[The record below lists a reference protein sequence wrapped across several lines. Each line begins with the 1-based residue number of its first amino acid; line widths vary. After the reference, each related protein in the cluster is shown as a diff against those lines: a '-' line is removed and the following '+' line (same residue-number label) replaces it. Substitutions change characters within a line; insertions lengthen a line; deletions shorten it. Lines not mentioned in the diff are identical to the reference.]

1 MYKTNISYQCQLCSV
16 SIWPSLI
23 LFHLD
28 YTACRVTCRHLHN
41 ANSAFANSSD
51 AFNKPFCFCS
61 SLCTQ
66 WLNKS
71 IVNLLKIKDWVILF
85 QSWYSSLC
93 TWLKHL
99 RQKCQPQVFQ
109 KKKKTFCD
117 TISWIFELTRAELGV
132 SVHSNFYCRSPRR
145 CFYWVGSTF
154 LLGHSRT
161 FTELSWSH
169 SCVFL
174 AAHWNRNL
182 CHSLTPGACLK
193 RFSLKPPSIFFGSPC
208 HRNRIP
214 MLGMMLLC
222 LNVKVILLW
231 WCSVPGFHK
240 KHLQCYW

>member
-51 AFNKPFCFCS
+51 AFNKAFCFCS

-71 IVNLLKIKDWVILF
+71 IVNLLKIKDWVTLF

-109 KKKKTFCD
+109 KKPQNFCD

-132 SVHSNFYCRSPRR
+132 SVHSNFYCRSPQR

-174 AAHWNRNL
+174 KHIETETFATAWH
-182 CHSLTPGACLK
+182 
-193 RFSLKPPSIFFGSPC
+193 
-208 HRNRIP
+208 
-214 MLGMMLLC
+214 LGH
-222 LNVKVILLW
+222 VWK
-231 WCSVPGFHK
+231 GFHWSPP
-240 KHLQCYW
+240 LYFLVVPVTGIESLCWEWCYCVWM

>member
-1 MYKTNISYQCQLCSV
+1 MQ
-16 SIWPSLI
+16 
-23 LFHLD
+23 
-28 YTACRVTCRHLHN
+28 TAHSQIRQ
-41 ANSAFANSSD
+41 D

-71 IVNLLKIKDWVILF
+71 IVNLLKIKDWVTLF

-161 FTELSWSH
+161 FTELSWSY

-182 CHSLTPGACLK
+182 CHSLKPGACLK
-193 RFSLKPPSIFFGSPC
+193 RFSLNPYAGNDATVFECKGDIIVVMLSPWFPQKASPVLLIKL
-208 HRNRIP
+208 HQGIAVRAKKQRIW
-214 MLGMMLLC
+214 MLM
-222 LNVKVILLW
+222 
-231 WCSVPGFHK
+231 
-240 KHLQCYW
+240 

>member
-1 MYKTNISYQCQLCSV
+1 MIPSVESSNSPELNWECQC
-16 SIWPSLI
+16 
-23 LFHLD
+23 
-28 YTACRVTCRHLHN
+28 TA
-41 ANSAFANSSD
+41 
-51 AFNKPFCFCS
+51 
-61 SLCTQ
+61 
-66 WLNKS
+66 
-71 IVNLLKIKDWVILF
+71 I
-85 QSWYSSLC
+85 
-93 TWLKHL
+93 
-99 RQKCQPQVFQ
+99 
-109 KKKKTFCD
+109 
-117 TISWIFELTRAELGV
+117 
-132 SVHSNFYCRSPRR
+132 FYCRSPQR
-145 CFYWVGSTF
+145 CLYWVGSTF

-208 HRNRIP
+208 HRKRIP

-240 KHLQCYW
+240 KHLQGIAVRGKKTNKQRIWMLM